1 MHLWGWGE
9 EHHEG
14 VEGGHDARRG
24 DKIMKEQGEG
34 SKKKECMKD
43 HGVRVDHKGEGG
55 HGVGGWGGGGGE
67 ANIKNCFSICMYLSG
82 TCMYISIQQPVQSCS
97 NACVAKLNK

>member
-1 MHLWGWGE
+1 MCMWGWGE

-43 HGVRVDHKGEGG
+43 HGVRVDHEGEGG
-55 HGVGGWGGGGGE
+55 HGGGE
-67 ANIKNCFSICMYLSG
+67 ANIKHNMHVPVRYTCTSAFSK
-82 TCMYISIQQPVQSCS
+82 TQQMT
-97 NACVAKLNK
+97 